1 MRQPGTR
8 PVIVENG
15 ATAPFS
21 SAVNGRM
28 ARPASPA
35 ANDNRRPLKTTLRR
49 MVKQLW
55 RIFPPLVGAC
65 VLIYAMSQ

>member
-15 ATAPFS
+15 TSTPFS
-21 SAVNGRM
+21 TAVDGRL
-28 ARPASPA
+28 ARPSGTA
-35 ANDNRRPLKTTLRR
+35 ANDNRRPLKATLHRTA
-49 MVKQLW
+49 KQLW
-55 RIFPPLVGAC
+55 RVLPPLVGAC

>member
-15 ATAPFS
+15 ASTPFS
-21 SAVNGRM
+21 AAVNGRM
-28 ARPASPA
+28 ARAPGPA
-35 ANDNRRPLKTTLRR
+35 ANDNRRPFKATLRR
-49 MVKQLW
+49 GVKQVW
-55 RIFPPLVGAC
+55 RVLPPLVGAC